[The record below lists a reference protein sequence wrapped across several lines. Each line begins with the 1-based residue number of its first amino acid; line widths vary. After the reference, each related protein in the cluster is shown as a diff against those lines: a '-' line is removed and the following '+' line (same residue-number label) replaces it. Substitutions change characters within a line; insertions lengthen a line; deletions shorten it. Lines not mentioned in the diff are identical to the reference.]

1 MSLWR
6 CFSPFL
12 QVVLVDGIPLSS
24 CWVYIFVAFLY
35 MTFQPVNGLLLWIVS
50 TEWKQFYAIYA
61 LCFTGVCFGFIK
73 IVPNRINYII
83 QFVTSTNS
91 RNHTQSPRPILHDD
105 SVFWSDPAMRD
116 AIRVR
121 HLLILRNRGRLV
133 NGINFVCHSD
143 HSAGCQW
150 SQFDQLIAEIN

>member
-1 MSLWR
+1 MALLFALFAGGPCWRDSTFLMLSVYLCGISLHDISTR
-6 CFSPFL
+6 ERFAFVNCFY
-12 QVVLVDGIPLSS
+12 
-24 CWVYIFVAFLY
+24 WV
-35 MTFQPVNGLLLWIVS
+35 
-50 TEWKQFYAIYA
+50 KAIYA

-133 NGINFVCHSD
+133 NWINFVCHSD